1 MNSIDGK
8 SVQRGE
14 PSAGS
19 TREADVGM
27 VAGFRIGIC
36 RLPPSGA
43 GDASRKGSLTGGQRT
58 THALNT
64 ATRPQD
70 PD

>member
-8 SVQRGE
+8 NVQRGE

-19 TREADVGM
+19 TREADVGL

-36 RLPPSGA
+36 RLPG
-43 GDASRKGSLTGGQRT
+43 
-58 THALNT
+58 
-64 ATRPQD
+64 TRD
-70 PD
+70 RHR